1 MDGSKRRENGSR
13 GTSRA
18 PAAYDRA
25 VGARLKEAR
34 LAKGLT
40 QSQAAQS
47 AGISYQQWQ
56 KYEKGQSR
64 IPVERLRAAAE
75 DFGVGIGWLMEDRK
89 GAGFAEDPAAYLSAP
104 VREWDVRRLSG
115 LLAAITDEQDRT
127 AVQHVIERLAGR
139 AA

>member
-1 MDGSKRRENGSR
+1 MEGAKPRRNKGP

-25 VGARLKEAR
+25 VGARLKQAR
-34 LAKGLT
+34 VAKGLT
-40 QSQAAQS
+40 QSQAAVS

-64 IPVERLRAAAE
+64 IPVERLRSAAE
-75 DFGVGIGWLMEDRK
+75 AFDVGLGWLMDDRH

-127 AVQHVIERLAGR
+127 AVQHVIERLAGP

>member
-1 MDGSKRRENGSR
+1 MDGPRPRRSASR
-13 GTSRA
+13 ATSRA

-25 VGARLKEAR
+25 VGARLKQAR
-34 LAKGLT
+34 VAKGLT
-40 QSQAAQS
+40 QGQAAAG

-75 DFGVGIGWLMEDRK
+75 AFGVGLGWLMEDRN
-89 GAGFAEDPAAYLSAP
+89 GAGFSEDPAAYLSAP

-115 LLAAITDEQDRT
+115 LLAAITDEQDRN